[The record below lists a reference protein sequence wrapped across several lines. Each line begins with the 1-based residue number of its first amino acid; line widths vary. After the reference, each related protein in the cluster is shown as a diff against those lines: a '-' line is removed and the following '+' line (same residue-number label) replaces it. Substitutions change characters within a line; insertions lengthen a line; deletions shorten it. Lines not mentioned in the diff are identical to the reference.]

1 MNHLLLH
8 DTAPTELYT
17 LSLHDALPIFAA
29 AVTDVKQSETSE
41 KSLLR
46 RALELCQVTD
56 SPTRL
61 VEALK
66 MAESLTRDKTGA
78 EVHLFSDGAAP
89 GLSEIEN
96 KGLPLV
102 YHLVG
107 QRANNLGIVSLDVRP
122 NPEDPAQR
130 AIFTSVANAS
140 PEEQKTEIELRF
152 DDQLLETKALTIPP
166 TNTAPVV
173 FLATQPRDGV
183 FSVRIAATDDL
194 AADNQAAIASL
205 LPQPGRVLLV

>member
-29 AVTDVKQSETSE
+29 AVTEVKQSETSE

-46 RALELCQVTD
+46 RAMESCQVTD

-78 EVHLFSDGAAP
+78 EVHLDRKSTRLNSSHVAI
-89 GLSEIEN
+89 S
-96 KGLPLV
+96 
-102 YHLVG
+102 Y
-107 QRANNLGIVSLDVRP
+107 DVFCLKKK
-122 NPEDPAQR
+122 N
-130 AIFTSVANAS
+130 T
-140 PEEQKTEIELRF
+140 
-152 DDQLLETKALTIPP
+152 TK
-166 TNTAPVV
+166 
-173 FLATQPRDGV
+173 
-183 FSVRIAATDDL
+183 
-194 AADNQAAIASL
+194 
-205 LPQPGRVLLV
+205 